1 MYNIFGRWQGS
12 LAEALSFFWAGNIKV
27 ILKITFGNIGVRFA
41 MSKCMMQ
48 NSIKDVF
55 GQTKDD
61 LFYHFAL

>member
-12 LAEALSFFWAGNIKV
+12 LAEALSFFWA
-27 ILKITFGNIGVRFA
+27 GNIGVRFA

>member
-1 MYNIFGRWQGS
+1 LADGKDLWQKLSPFFG
-12 LAEALSFFWAGNIKV
+12 AGNIKV

>member
-1 MYNIFGRWQGS
+1 LADGKDLWQK
-12 LAEALSFFWAGNIKV
+12 LSPFFWA
-27 ILKITFGNIGVRFA
+27 GNIGVRFA